1 MLAVTVMPI
10 NPRSEK
16 SYGWKYE
23 NNSCINS
30 AGEELHKC
38 LETKAYTTH
47 DIFYLTVNNT
57 QAVLTTNHTN
67 QTVTAKPVFLSMMT
81 GLPQSLQL
89 EPGVISQDVQ
99 LSLHLAMRD
108 NISSFVTLTD
118 PKLQFDSIN
127 PDAVPKA
134 KIRLDQRPEILIVYL
149 KVGKFR
155 L

>member
-10 NPRSEK
+10 NPK
-16 SYGWKYE
+16 SKKSFGWKFDHY
-23 NNSCINS
+23 SCLNLT
-30 AGEELHKC
+30 GEELANC
-38 LETKAYTTH
+38 LEEAAYTTH

-67 QTVTAKPVFLSMMT
+67 QTITAKPVFLSMRT

-134 KIRLDQRPEILIVYL
+134 TIRLDQRQEILIVYL
-149 KVGKFR
+149 QVGNDT
-155 L
+155 

>member
-1 MLAVTVMPI
+1 MPI
-10 NPRSEK
+10 NPKSEK

-23 NNSCINS
+23 NMSCINF

-38 LETKAYTTH
+38 LETKAYSTQ

-57 QAVLTTNHTN
+57 QALLTTIHTN
-67 QTVTAKPVFLSMMT
+67 QTITAKPVFLSMRT

-99 LSLHLAMRD
+99 LSLHLTMRD

-127 PDAVPKA
+127 PDAIPKA
-134 KIRLDQRPEILIVYL
+134 QLRLNHKQQIMVYL
-149 KVGKFR
+149 KVR
-155 L
+155 LSDFSSSII